1 MDSPD
6 STSDLSRG
14 ASAARSHLERGFRF
28 EQAGTLDRALE
39 SYREAL
45 VADATTSEQAE
56 AHLRIARV
64 HRTRAEWESS
74 RAESTEAVRLATQA
88 GDQDLA
94 AEAMNVEI
102 GALQHQGQYDEA
114 DALGQSAIGLARS
127 ARVRGITLQNLGR
140 GAAEQRNFERSDS
153 FFAQS
158 IDAFRAANYEIG
170 LAIALVN
177 AAKSALDQ
185 GHADRSVEIGREAIA
200 VARRLNALDVLLSA
214 VQNQAAA
221 FVALHEVESA
231 ELLLTEALGHFTSAR
246 NPVRQAECL
255 EVMGQMS
262 ELKKDVETA
271 ARCYARANDLA
282 TQAGDLPLIGR
293 LTTRLALL
301 GGSGGASSKPKDS

>member
-1 MDSPD
+1 ME
-6 STSDLSRG
+6 STSDPSRG
-14 ASAARSHLERGFRF
+14 PSAARSHLERGFRF

-45 VADATTSEQAE
+45 IAGASPLEQAE

-64 HRTRAEWESS
+64 HRTRAEWDLS
-74 RAESTEAVRLATQA
+74 RAESTEAVRLATES

-94 AEAMNVEI
+94 AEALNVEI
-102 GALQHQGQYDEA
+102 GALQHQGRYEES
-114 DALGQSAIGLARS
+114 DALGQQAIDLARS
-127 ARVRGITLQNLGR
+127 PRVRGITLQNLGR
-140 GAAEQRNFERSDS
+140 GAAERGDFARSDA
-153 FFAQS
+153 FFANS
-158 IDAFRAANYEIG
+158 IEAFRAANYEIG

-185 GHADRSVEIGREAIA
+185 GRADRSVEIGREAIA

-262 ELKKDVETA
+262 ELKNDAETA
-271 ARCYARANDLA
+271 ARCYTRANDLA

-301 GGSGGASSKPKDS
+301 EGGAGASTKPKDS